1 MTFWNQYSME
11 PLRKRSFKVQI
22 DGTDGFSFLAKSVNK
37 PTVETDVNEYRLIN
51 QVVKFP
57 TVPKWNEITIKY
69 VETTNQ
75 GISKKLLKMMTPKQ
89 TINSSWT
96 ADAIEKHP
104 KGSPGV
110 IAGMTIIQYDAEKNP
125 KSTWKFKNPFIR
137 SINFGDYD
145 YSSDDFVEVEVV
157 VVYDW
162 AYIE

>member
-1 MTFWNQYSME
+1 MAFWSQYNME
-11 PLRKRSFKVQI
+11 PLRKRSFEVQI

-37 PTVETDVNEYRLIN
+37 PTLETEVNEYRLIN

-69 VETTNQ
+69 IETADQ
-75 GISKKLLKMMTPKQ
+75 DISKRLQKMMTPKQ
-89 TINSSWT
+89 SINSGWT

-104 KGSPGV
+104 MGQQGKL
-110 IAGMTIIQYDAEKNP
+110 AAMTIIQYDSKKSP

-137 SINFGDYD
+137 SINFGDND
-145 YSSDDFVEVEVV
+145 YSSDDFIEVEVV

-162 AYIE
+162 AYLE